1 MSTLLTVVG
10 EIWSQMTSLVTQIST
25 TPLLLVGLAFSFA
38 FGVVKLSKR
47 LMGIRR

>member
-1 MSTLLTVVG
+1 MSTLLTVVA
-10 EIWSQMTSLVTQIST
+10 EIWTQMTTLVGQIST

-47 LMGIRR
+47 LMGIRK